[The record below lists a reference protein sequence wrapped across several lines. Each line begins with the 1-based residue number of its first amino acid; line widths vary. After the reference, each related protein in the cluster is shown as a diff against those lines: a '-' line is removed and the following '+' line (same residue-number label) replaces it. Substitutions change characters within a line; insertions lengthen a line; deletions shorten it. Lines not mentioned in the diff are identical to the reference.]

1 MPIPILAILFT
12 LLIGITIFTPEA
24 IIELNSHIFGKFLLI
39 LTVILATYKDVYAG
53 LFTALI
59 YIYILQISSDSYIEN
74 LRKMKKK
81 LSVNE
86 IFETN
91 GISGSSIPV
100 SRLDREKISSEI
112 RRPIKAPTIDKN
124 DVLNNDDD
132 LPISFMPIEVENYTN
147 LY

>member
-100 SRLDREKISSEI
+100 SRLDREKISNEI
-112 RRPIKAPTIDKN
+112 RRPIKAQIIDKN
-124 DVLNNDDD
+124 DVLNNEDE
-132 LPISFMPIEVENYTN
+132 LPSSFMPIEMENYTN

>member
-1 MPIPILAILFT
+1 MHIPILAILFT

-24 IIELNSHIFGKFLLI
+24 IIELNTHIFGKFLLI
-39 LTVILATYKDVYAG
+39 LTVILATYKDIYAG

-112 RRPIKAPTIDKN
+112 RRPNKAKTIDKN
-124 DVLNNDDD
+124 DVLNDEDD
-132 LPISFMPIEVENYTN
+132 LPTSFMPLQVENYTN

>member
-112 RRPIKAPTIDKN
+112 RRPIKAQTIDKN

>member
-39 LTVILATYKDVYAG
+39 LTVILATYKDAYAG

-59 YIYILQISSDSYIEN
+59 YIYILQISSDSYVEN

-100 SRLDREKISSEI
+100 SRLDREKISNEI
-112 RRPIKAPTIDKN
+112 RRPIKARNVDKN
-124 DVLNNDDD
+124 DVLNDDD
-132 LPISFMPIEVENYTN
+132 GLPTSFMPIGMENYTN

>member
-24 IIELNSHIFGKFLLI
+24 IIELNTHIFGKFLLI
-39 LTVILATYKDVYAG
+39 LTVILATYKDIYAG

-112 RRPIKAPTIDKN
+112 RRPNKAKTIDKN
-124 DVLNNDDD
+124 DVLNDEDD
-132 LPISFMPIEVENYTN
+132 LPTSFMPLQVENYTN

>member
-1 MPIPILAILFT
+1 
-12 LLIGITIFTPEA
+12 
-24 IIELNSHIFGKFLLI
+24 
-39 LTVILATYKDVYAG
+39 
-53 LFTALI
+53 
-59 YIYILQISSDSYIEN
+59 
-74 LRKMKKK
+74 MKKK

-112 RRPIKAPTIDKN
+112 RRPNKAKTIDKN
-124 DVLNNDDD
+124 DVLNDEDD
-132 LPISFMPIEVENYTN
+132 LPTSFMPLQVENYTN

>member
-39 LTVILATYKDVYAG
+39 LTVILATYKDAYAG

-59 YIYILQISSDSYIEN
+59 YIYILQISSDSYVEN

-100 SRLDREKISSEI
+100 SRLDREKISNEI
-112 RRPIKAPTIDKN
+112 RRPIKARNVDKN
-124 DVLNNDDD
+124 DVLNDDDD
-132 LPISFMPIEVENYTN
+132 LPASFMPIGMENYTN